1 VVLEGESVIHRCSP
15 LLFFS
20 DVLDFLFDF
29 FYLYFRFSVSW
40 LLIFTLSVGSA
51 FTEPGLII
59 S

>member
-1 VVLEGESVIHRCSP
+1 MVLEGESVIHRCSS
-15 LLFFS
+15 LLCFS

-40 LLIFTLSVGSA
+40 LLIFTLSVGRA
-51 FTEPGLII
+51 FTEPGPIL